1 MQLTTVET
9 PDNAPDSDTDQP
21 QSACRSVLVRYE
33 TGPDRRKCYP
43 ACGSTDWV
51 LGERSAADDD
61 AVSMLDECR

>member
-33 TGPDRRKCYP
+33 TGPDRRTFYP
-43 ACGSTDWV
+43 ACGSTDRV
-51 LGERSAADDD
+51 LGEWIAADDD
-61 AVSMLDECR
+61 AVLMLDECR